1 VTKYDYLAIAVLIA
15 LMVWKAAEKFPQ
27 LRLSAWGGIVS
38 FFALAIVGLFY
49 VKWSPYYATALA
61 AAQDHTLGASIVSG
75 DLPAAPEVSWQA
87 GFAYSI
93 AYLKQTWQALLLAL
107 ALGAGIEVLLPPARL
122 SQFFAGSMGPLRA
135 TAFAIPSMMCTCCG
149 APVAIGMIE
158 TGAGASSALV
168 YWLANPV
175 LNPAALVFIGFV
187 LGWQWAALRLLVG
200 AALVFVIANL
210 AARFV
215 SADWHP
221 PGVVNRPDN
230 ANRPLLLAWGDGF
243 LRLAVRLVPEY
254 AVLVFALG
262 MIRAWFFPEI
272 TPAIGNS
279 FWLAPVL
286 AATGTLFVIPGR
298 STDYPGPTAIRPR
311 RGGRRRIANHLASG
325 EPTVARNVGTGVAD
339 ARTHRARL
347 RNIRLWPVRC
357 SRGGSSGTIVGS
369 LDVCF
374 WQILLQKSLKAGR

>member
-1 VTKYDYLAIAVLIA
+1 VTKYDYIAFAVLIA
-15 LMVWKAAEKFPQ
+15 LMVWAAAEKYP
-27 LRLSAWGGIVS
+27 RVVSAWGGIGF

-49 VKWSPYYATALA
+49 VKWSPYYATALV
-61 AAQDHTLGASIVSG
+61 AAQDRALGASIVTG
-75 DLPAAPEVSWQA
+75 NLPAPPGASFQA
-87 GFAYSI
+87 GFAYFI
-93 AYLKQTWQALLLAL
+93 AYLKETWQALLLGL
-107 ALGAGIEVLLPPARL
+107 ALGAGIAVLLPRARL
-122 SQFFAGSMGPLRA
+122 SQFFTGSKGPLRA

-149 APVAIGMIE
+149 APIAVGMIDV
-158 TGAGASSALV
+158 GAGASSALV

-286 AATGTLFVIPGR
+286 AAGGTLFVIPTAGEVPIIQVLQQFGLGGAGAAALLITLPAVSLPSLAMLGR
-298 STDYPGPTAIRPR
+298 ALPMRALIVLGFGTFVFGLFA
-311 RGGRRRIANHLASG
+311 A
-325 EPTVARNVGTGVAD
+325 VAAVA
-339 ARTHRARL
+339 L
-347 RNIRLWPVRC
+347 GL
-357 SRGGSSGTIVGS
+357 
-369 LDVCF
+369 
-374 WQILLQKSLKAGR
+374 